1 MGDPALDVSHGA
13 ALSCGGEI
21 LNGFASRNP

>member
-21 LNGFASRNP
+21 LNEFASRDS